1 MNKFYNYIFLLF
13 LFVFVGCYEDDSQ
26 VIESRDALH
35 RSSVLTPLIKSITL
49 HNANFDDHIDN
60 TSCFSLVF
68 PYEVNINSNR
78 RTISSIQDLNSIDEN
93 DQVQI
98 LFPISIVFFDYTQH
112 KVNTT
117 SELSLL
123 TNSCEEKF
131 DIEHNPCLNFDFPIV
146 IKEFNE
152 LDGTFETLNLISNE
166 ELFQYVDNLHDSD
179 VYEIDYPILLLDS
192 NSDGHVI
199 NSNSEFE
206 EAFEASLSGCQ

>member
-1 MNKFYNYIFLLF
+1 M
-13 LFVFVGCYEDDSQ
+13 GCYEDDSQ

-98 LFPISIVFFDYTQH
+98 LFPVSIVFFDYTQH
-112 KVNTT
+112 KVNTA
-117 SELSLL
+117 SELRLL

-206 EAFEASLSGCQ
+206 EAFEASLTGCQ

>member
-1 MNKFYNYIFLLF
+1 M
-13 LFVFVGCYEDDSQ
+13 GCYEDDSQ

-179 VYEIDYPILLLDS
+179 VYEIDYPISLLDS
-192 NSDGHVI
+192 NSGGHVI

-206 EAFEASLSGCQ
+206 EAFEASLTGCQ

>member
-1 MNKFYNYIFLLF
+1 M
-13 LFVFVGCYEDDSQ
+13 GCYEDDSQ
-26 VIESRDALH
+26 IIESRNALH

-78 RTISSIQDLNSIDEN
+78 RTISSIQDLNSVDEN

-98 LFPISIVFFDYTQH
+98 LFPVSIVFFDYTQH

-117 SELSLL
+117 SELRLL

-131 DIEHNPCLNFDFPIV
+131 DIEYNPCLNFDFPIV

-166 ELFQYVDNLHDSD
+166 EIFQYLDNLHDSD
-179 VYEIDYPILLLDS
+179 IYEIDYPILLLDS

-206 EAFEASLSGCQ
+206 EAFEASLTGCQ

>member
-1 MNKFYNYIFLLF
+1 M
-13 LFVFVGCYEDDSQ
+13 GCYEDDSQ

-123 TNSCEEKF
+123 TNSCEERF

-152 LDGTFETLNLISNE
+152 LDGTFETLNLINNE

-206 EAFEASLSGCQ
+206 EAFEASLTGCQ

>member
-152 LDGTFETLNLISNE
+152 LDGTFETLNLINNE

-206 EAFEASLSGCQ
+206 EAFEASLTGCQ